1 MNFIIREC
9 KIADGPY
16 IQQLNRR
23 QMGYDFPLRETMKK
37 LEKRLAD
44 PSQKIF
50 VAEADEQVVGY
61 IHLEG
66 YDTLYAPH
74 MKNILGIATARQY
87 QRRGI
92 GRALLSAAE
101 NWARHTGAAGVRLVS
116 GEGRKDAHKF
126 YAVCGY
132 DGGKKQINFK
142 KIF

>member
-23 QMGYDFPLRETMKK
+23 QMGYDFPVRETVRK

-44 PSQKIF
+44 QSQKIF
-50 VAEADEQVVGY
+50 VAEAGGRVVGY
-61 IHLEG
+61 VHLQD
-66 YDTLYAPH
+66 YDVLYAPH
-74 MKNILGIATARQY
+74 MKNILGIAVAREY
-87 QRRGI
+87 HRHGI

-101 NWARHTGAAGVRLVS
+101 TWAGNTGAAGVRLVS
-116 GEGRKDAHKF
+116 GENRKGAHLF
-126 YAVCGY
+126 YSRCGY

-142 KIF
+142 KML

>member
-9 KIADGPY
+9 KVADGPY

-23 QMGYDFPLRETMKK
+23 QMGYDFPVRETVRK

-50 VAEADEQVVGY
+50 VADTGGRVVGY
-61 IHLEG
+61 IHVQD
-66 YDTLYAPH
+66 YDVLYAPH
-74 MKNILGIATARQY
+74 MKNILGIAVAREYHRQ
-87 QRRGI
+87 GI

-101 NWARHTGAAGVRLVS
+101 DWAGRTGAAGVRLVS
-116 GEGRKDAHKF
+116 GENRKGAHLF
-126 YAVCGY
+126 YSRCGY

-142 KIF
+142 KML